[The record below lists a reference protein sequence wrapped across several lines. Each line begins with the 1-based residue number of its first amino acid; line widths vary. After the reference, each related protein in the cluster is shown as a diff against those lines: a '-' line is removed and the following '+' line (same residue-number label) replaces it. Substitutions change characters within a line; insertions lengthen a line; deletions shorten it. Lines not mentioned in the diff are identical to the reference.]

1 MKKIIKYISGIRYL
15 IFNREE
21 KYYEKNING
30 KKIVTVKGTYTD
42 EWDADFDWYILL
54 AKNSK
59 KIYEIGSNMGQ
70 TALLALINANIDKIL
85 LVDPNPQ
92 ALLVA
97 NKNVLINNWIHK
109 TNSYLG
115 FVGKNSGEVINF
127 YTIGKGA
134 AGSMYKSHSE
144 TASMINNFYKVATVT
159 LDYLHSHFCWTPDF
173 IKIDVEGAE
182 ALVISGGKEL
192 LKNNAIKVL
201 VEMHANEELSML
213 ENATKVL
220 NLCVEINYSA
230 WYLKTKERLT
240 SPETISKRGRCHL
253 LLLPKDIAFPSYLL

>member
-1 MKKIIKYISGIRYL
+1 MRKIIKYISGIRYL

-21 KYYEKNING
+21 KYFEKNING
-30 KKIVTVKGTYTD
+30 KNIVTVKGTYTD

-59 KIYEIGSNMGQ
+59 SIYEIGSNIGQ
-70 TALLALINANIDKIL
+70 TALLALTNDNVDKIL

-97 NKNVLINNWIHK
+97 NKNILINNWIHK
-109 TNSYLG
+109 ANFYLG
-115 FVGKNSGEVINF
+115 FVSESKGEVINF

-134 AGSMYKSHSE
+134 AGSMYRSHSE
-144 TASMINNFYKVATVT
+144 TASLINNYYKVATVT
-159 LDYLHSHFCWTPDF
+159 LDYLYNHFDCAPDF

-182 ALVISGGKEL
+182 ALVLSGGKEL
-192 LKNNAIKVL
+192 LKNNVIKVL

-220 NLCVEINYSA
+220 NLCKEINYSA
-230 WYLKTKERLT
+230 WYLKTKEILV
-240 SPETISKRGRCHL
+240 SPDTISKRGRCHL
-253 LLLPKDIAFPSYLL
+253 LLLPKDVNFPNYML